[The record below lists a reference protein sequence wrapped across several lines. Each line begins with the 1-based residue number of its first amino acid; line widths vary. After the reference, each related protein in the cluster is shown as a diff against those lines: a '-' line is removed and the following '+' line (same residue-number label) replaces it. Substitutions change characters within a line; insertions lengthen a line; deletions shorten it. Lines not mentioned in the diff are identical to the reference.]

1 MKEEEYISIIGEVF
15 DGYSEV
21 TLDEKPAYV
30 KHISIKDQRYLHKY
44 YEKYKAIALSKG
56 LESQEDRLKA
66 VKEDGMWSS
75 EDDTKI
81 SSLDFEIGNLKVTQK
96 SLPLRS
102 QRDSM
107 LEDILSKE
115 KDLQNLKSKRQEIIG
130 KTADD
135 YAMSRSG
142 DEILRFLIFKDKDLT
157 ENFYTNEEFDN
168 LEVWQILR
176 INSLQGSISQKL
188 DDSKIQEAVLRPFFG
203 MYLSLFEDVSSFY
216 GKATIYLSTYQLRVA
231 YFSKV
236 FYNIFQ
242 NVDDIPDEYKTD
254 PVKLLNFAEAQ
265 RGGADRK
272 SIIKEDADASMV
284 FGATKDDIKDLGG
297 QEGVSLSEEAKKH
310 GGKLD
315 MKQMMRLAGHD
326 V

>member
-157 ENFYTNEEFDN
+157 KNFYTNEEFDN

-242 NVDDIPDEYKTD
+242 NVDDIPNEYKTD

-265 RGGADRK
+265 RGGDKK
-272 SIIKEDADASMV
+272 SIVKEDADASMV